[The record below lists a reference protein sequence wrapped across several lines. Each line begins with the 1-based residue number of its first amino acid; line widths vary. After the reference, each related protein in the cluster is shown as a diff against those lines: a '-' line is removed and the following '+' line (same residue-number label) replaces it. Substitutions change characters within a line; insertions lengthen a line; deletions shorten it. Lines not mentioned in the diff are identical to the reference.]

1 MELGLLIITAIAAFI
16 AYITYESSKVA
27 SRRKTTFET
36 LSSQNW
42 DADYI
47 TARNIFTDQLLS
59 EIRILNAE
67 GIRKLLDSSNK
78 DNQLKSRQGGNSGKA
93 NVYTTKDEVLKMI
106 INHNELLSV
115 GVRLGTLD
123 EKMLYLNLRSSYID
137 DWNGLS
143 EFIKYV
149 RRSRNNDFIGI
160 EFETLARKWKGKPP
174 KTMSMIEKVIFR
186 WPQP

>member
-1 MELGLLIITAIAAFI
+1 MELGILIVTATAALIAWL
-16 AYITYESSKVA
+16 TYRNSKISA
-27 SRRKTTFET
+27 RRKTTFET

-67 GIRKLLDSSNK
+67 GIRKLLDSSDK
-78 DNQLKSRQGGNSGKA
+78 ANQLKPRQGGNNSKA

-123 EKMLYLNLRSSYID
+123 EKMLYLNMRSSYID

-174 KTMSMIEKVIFR
+174 KTMGLIEKLVCR

>member
-1 MELGLLIITAIAAFI
+1 MQLALIIITAIAAVI
-16 AYITYESSKVA
+16 AWRTYRNAKIST
-27 SRRKTTFET
+27 RRKTTFET

-47 TARNIFTDQLLS
+47 TARNIFTDQLIS

-67 GIRKLLDSSNK
+67 GIKKLLDPDIKENL
-78 DNQLKSRQGGNSGKA
+78 LKKRTNGNEGKA

-106 INHNELLSV
+106 INHNELFAV

-123 EKMLYLNLRSSYID
+123 EKMLYLNVRASYID
-137 DWNGLS
+137 DWNALS
-143 EFIKYV
+143 EFIKFV

-174 KTMSMIEKVIFR
+174 KTMSFLEKVLLR